1 MTAVIVCISVH
12 FSQAL
17 EQDQKASLEKMIHNC
32 PGLEH
37 IRASTYDGDTP
48 QEQRPS
54 WYRTPFPP
62 NETLNLIQSYENSP
76 QSSLRIL

>member
-54 WYRTPFPP
+54 
-62 NETLNLIQSYENSP
+62 
-76 QSSLRIL
+76 